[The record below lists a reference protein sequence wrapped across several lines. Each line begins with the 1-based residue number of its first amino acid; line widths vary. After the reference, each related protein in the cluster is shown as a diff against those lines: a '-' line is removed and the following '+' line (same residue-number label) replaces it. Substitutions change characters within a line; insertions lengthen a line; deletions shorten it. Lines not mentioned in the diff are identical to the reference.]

1 MWKKVNVL
9 TNRNVKSTI
18 VNEISDDGNIV
29 TEPREIANIFHTFF
43 TEIGPKLAKHLPE
56 HNQIPESYVKP
67 LNSIFRFQLVTETD
81 VSKLLYTI
89 KTTKATGHDRISAK
103 LFERFC

>member
-29 TEPREIANIFHTFF
+29 TEPMEIQQIF
-43 TEIGPKLAKHLPE
+43 
-56 HNQIPESYVKP
+56 
-67 LNSIFRFQLVTETD
+67 SI
-81 VSKLLYTI
+81 
-89 KTTKATGHDRISAK
+89 
-103 LFERFC
+103 LFLHR